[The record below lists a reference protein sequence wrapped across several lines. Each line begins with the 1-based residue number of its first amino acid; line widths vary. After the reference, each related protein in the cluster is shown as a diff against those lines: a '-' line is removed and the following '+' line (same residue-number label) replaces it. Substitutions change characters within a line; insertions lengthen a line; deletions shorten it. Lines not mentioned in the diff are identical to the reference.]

1 MSEIHQIEQKLQE
14 IGDAVFQ
21 ELCDHILFL
30 EETEWQLVSKLG
42 SVLGRDK
49 TRKGTPDTFFMNSR
63 GHYVFVEHSTNLT
76 DKDKKLAKD
85 IGKCLDSSI
94 TGVKLED
101 LDKIILCF
109 NFKLSTSE
117 AESLKTQVPVGIN
130 LELRSIDWLSTIIA
144 TKHADLANKYL
155 GIPMGSGQIVQIEEF
170 KKRYGKAN
178 SKIGTPLDN
187 PFIGREVEV
196 SAVVTSIRANDFT
209 VVTGPQGLGKTRI
222 CIEALIHFSEESPS
236 CKVVCMHNQEMSIL
250 EDLSTLC
257 NYNNKV
263 VLFIDDANRLDCLK
277 QIVSYTDTL
286 EIGHL
291 KLVMTVRDYAYEDIL
306 AAVGSRKINPIQINK
321 LSSDAIVDIIKEEPY
336 NIKNERYQQRIS
348 AIAKGSPRL
357 AIMAAQYAQ
366 LRTIDSLYSIGELF
380 EAYFKSFA
388 EETSILKDK
397 DKLRVAGVVAFFGNL
412 QFLGNDSLNSVL
424 EAFGVKTTDFYEVL
438 EQLNNSEIVYLINGT
453 ARIPEQNLRDYIF
466 YHAFLD
472 KKVLSFKILLER
484 FYANNQS
491 AFEDLIIST
500 NNLFG
505 YQNVKAAIQNDILSY
520 FSDIKSNLKDS
531 LPLLEKVWIFIPE
544 ETIRYLAEIVDG
556 VSQEDNTQY
565 SVDCSNHVLYY
576 NSDPILKILN
586 KAYHYSGY
594 IEQALA
600 IGYQYSKRRP
610 SVFGEWLKGIR
621 EHIEI
626 SYDDYLAKLD
636 RQMKLVRFFSDA
648 LTEGY
653 PLSLAFENIVPK
665 LLGYRFTTTQ
675 SSGYAVTLYT
685 LELKEDDCIRNL
697 RTSVWQIVKEL
708 NRETVLSILETYA
721 VVSIGAEPRI
731 ISNDLTDIIDLIG
744 KSLQD
749 CELRDCLIVHSI
761 ISFAKGLSIER
772 EEFDSLGQRFSCK
785 LYRFYED
792 IHWETP
798 TRIITADEEKR
809 IASIISID
817 SYESF
822 VTTYESI
829 GVIYHTLRDRE
840 RWGLAEVVTILV
852 HNTFAANE
860 EWGIKALKYI
870 HLNNFTDY
878 IPYRAFQEFIINKES
893 HERFWFAIKTIPA
906 DTWRWELSFMQSAKE
921 EYLSEIDQ
929 ARFLELVKKWHKGYV
944 FVPGHYKGLFFKYP
958 DFVSKVVESAY
969 VINSAADEQIIDIHL
984 YPDSYEY
991 LKPYPSLLRRIYIQ
1005 KIRLSRDGLFI
1016 EELLFKIMESDLS
1029 FLLEYIKAMID
1040 SSQKY
1045 YSGFD
1050 ALSLGRVWNI
1060 DGIELEL
1067 NDILKYLANN
1077 EYAIAHDSIFN
1088 SFFRD
1093 IDTSVQTKARDYL
1106 CSLVTRF
1113 STDTRIVDM
1122 VVCIINQLFPDLLP
1136 KAISNY
1142 IEIKPTLDDFKSID
1156 WTYHKS
1162 VYMNEEPIEDHLAM
1176 WIKVKTSFDIIKNT
1190 RKQLYLS
1197 YINERIAYCNG
1208 QLKIIKQMRYLES

>member
-30 EETEWQLVSKLG
+30 EETEWQLVSKIG

-76 DKDKKLAKD
+76 EKEKKLAKD

-109 NFKLSTSE
+109 NFKLTTSE
-117 AESLKTQVPVGIN
+117 AESLKTQVPVGIS

-144 TKHADLANKYL
+144 TKHADLANIYL
-155 GIPMGSGQIVQIEEF
+155 GIPIGSGQIVQVEEF

-187 PFIGREVEV
+187 PFVGREDEV
-196 SAVVTSIRANDFT
+196 SAVITSIQTNDLT

-222 CIEALIHFSEESPS
+222 CIEALIRFSEESPS
-236 CKVVCMHNQEMSIL
+236 CKVVCMHNQEKSIL

-277 QIVSYTDTL
+277 QIVFYTDAL

-291 KLVMTVRDYAYEDIL
+291 KLVMTVRDYAFEDLL
-306 AAVGSRKINPIQINK
+306 AVVGCRKIKSIQINK
-321 LSSDAIVDIIKEEPY
+321 LSSDAIVNIIKEEPY
-336 NIKNERYQQRIS
+336 NIKNERYQQRIT

-380 EAYFKSFA
+380 EAYYESFA
-388 EETSILKDK
+388 EETCILKDK
-397 DKLRVAGVVAFFGNL
+397 DKLRVAGVVAYFGNL
-412 QFLGNDSLNSVL
+412 QYQGNDSLNSVL
-424 EAFGVKTTDFYEVL
+424 EAFGVKTSDFNDML
-438 EQLNNSEIVYLINGT
+438 EQLNNSEVVYLINGT

-472 KKVLSFKILLER
+472 KKALSFKILLER

-505 YQNVKAAIQNDILSY
+505 YQNVKAAIKDDILAY
-520 FSDIKSNLKDS
+520 FSNIKSNLKDS
-531 LPLLEKVWIFIPE
+531 LSLLEKAWIYIPE
-544 ETIRYLAEIVDG
+544 EAIRYLAEIVDDI
-556 VSQEDNTQY
+556 SQENNTQY
-565 SVDCSNHVLYY
+565 SIDCSNHVLYY
-576 NSDPILKILN
+576 NSDPILRILN

-610 SVFGEWLKGIR
+610 SIFGEWLKGIR

-626 SYDDYLAKLD
+626 SYDDYLTKLD
-636 RQMKLVRFFSDA
+636 RQIKLVSFFSNA
-648 LTEGY
+648 PTEGY
-653 PLSLAFENIVPK
+653 PLSLAFENLAPK
-665 LLGYRFTTTQ
+665 LLEYRFTTAQ
-675 SSGYAVTLYT
+675 SSGNTVTLYT
-685 LELKEDDCIRNL
+685 MELKEDDCIRNL
-697 RTSVWQIVKEL
+697 RTSVWHIVKEC
-708 NRETVLSILETYA
+708 NRETVLSILDTYI
-721 VVSIGAEPRI
+721 VNSIGAEPRI
-731 ISNDLTDIIDLIG
+731 ISNDLKDVIDLIG
-744 KSLQD
+744 KTLKDS
-749 CELRDCLIVHSI
+749 ELRDCLIVHSI
-761 ISFAKGLSIER
+761 IKLTKGLSIER
-772 EEFDSLGQRFSCK
+772 EELNSLGQRFSCE

-798 TRIITADEEKR
+798 TREITVDEENR
-809 IASIISID
+809 IASIISIHSFD
-817 SYESF
+817 SF

-829 GVIYHTLRDRE
+829 GEIFHTLRDRE
-840 RWGLAEVVTILV
+840 RWGLAEVVTVLV
-852 HNTFAANE
+852 QSAFAVNE
-860 EWGIKALKYI
+860 ECGISALKYI
-870 HLNNFTDY
+870 HSNNFTDY
-878 IPYRAFQEFIINKES
+878 IPYRVFEEHIISKES
-893 HERFWFAIKTIPA
+893 HERFWNAIKTIPA
-906 DTWRWELSFMQSAKE
+906 DTWRWELSFLQSAKE
-921 EYLSEIDQ
+921 DYLSEVDQ
-929 ARFLELVKKWHKGYV
+929 ARFLEIVKKWHKGYV
-944 FVPGHYKGLFFKYP
+944 FVPGHYTGLFHKYP
-958 DFVSKVVESAY
+958 DFISMVVEEAY
-969 VINSAADEQIIDIHL
+969 TINSAAGEQIIDIHL

-991 LKPYPSLLRRIYIQ
+991 LKPYPSLLREIYIQ

-1029 FLLEYIKAMID
+1029 FLLDYIKAMID
-1040 SSQKY
+1040 SSRKY
-1045 YSGFD
+1045 YSSFD
-1050 ALSLGRVWNI
+1050 TLSLGRVWNI

-1067 NDILKYLANN
+1067 DDILKHLVNN

-1088 SFFRD
+1088 SFFRE
-1093 IDTSVQTKARDYL
+1093 IDLSVQPKARDYL
-1106 CSLVTRF
+1106 CSLITRF
-1113 STDTRIVDM
+1113 STDTIIVDM
-1122 VVCIINQLFPDLLP
+1122 VVCIINQFFPDLLS

-1176 WIKVKTSFDIIKNT
+1176 WIKVKTSFDTIKNT

-1197 YINERIAYCNG
+1197 YINERIAYCSS
-1208 QLKIIKQMRYLES
+1208 QLNIIKQMRYLES